1 MGTRTLAVLLLV
13 GAAAAQA
20 APAPVAPAGA
30 GDDII
35 SDRGEGFGRSTSTQL
50 TPTTPGESE
59 RAQADSA
66 ATRDLGPAPPSLTP
80 PPAAPEAAGAPAEE
94 RELRDALDAPG
105 TGIIVPGRGGHDHVE
120 RRGNGLILDG
130 EGRRLEIMPVKNRLV
145 ETPPLP
151 RPPGDIEAVLARLRA
166 LTAAGG
172 ALALFLTAWLWRR
185 KDA

>member
-1 MGTRTLAVLLLV
+1 MGTRTLAVLLLL

-50 TPTTPGESE
+50 TPTTPGEAE
-59 RAQADSA
+59 RADDA
-66 ATRDLGPAPPSLTP
+66 AARDLGPSAPLQTP
-80 PPAAPEAAGAPAEE
+80 PPAAPEAVGGPEEE
-94 RELRDALDAPG
+94 RELTDALEAPG
-105 TGIIVPGRGGHDHVE
+105 SGRIIEGRGGHDHVE
-120 RRGNGLILDG
+120 RRGRGLILDG
-130 EGRRLEIMPVKNRLV
+130 EGRRLEILPVKNRLV

-151 RPPGDIEAVLARLRA
+151 KAPDELDAVLARLRA
-166 LTAAGG
+166 LTAAG
-172 ALALFLTAWLWRR
+172 AAFTLLLTAWLWRR